1 MEYLKQ
7 AEQYTESLGD
17 WEWFCQHYTRYREF
31 WNVRESVELA
41 LWALYNGDCPL
52 LQKCHN

>member
-7 AEQYTESLGD
+7 AEQYAESQGD

-52 LQKCHN
+52 LQKCHS